1 VNLPLIQPEGPGGHA
16 ALSAELPLHPQVC
29 APLLDSLLQRR
40 EPATVEALAERLG
53 LPPSVVMKELSRLRA
68 GGCSIE
74 SHPSGGVMLEQA
86 PLPVWLDYLR
96 WSCGANPRRVIE
108 VYRRVGS
115 TQDVVRRIV
124 ESYGWAADGA
134 VAVAE
139 EQTTGRGRLGRAWVA
154 PAGTG
159 AIFSMAHRVPASP
172 AGQGSIDR
180 LTLVAAVAV
189 ARAIETVAGDARIL
203 RILRNPQNPRI
214 PQTPVTIKWPNDL
227 LIRGQK
233 VAGILVEAFQTPA
246 MPGGVAAVI
255 GVGINVALRPE
266 HLPAGAAPWRG
277 RFTSLALQGVHVE
290 RLRVIAAAVR
300 ELDRALTQQDATSLL
315 NEWRRRCPMLGGRV
329 RVQTNGQTLDGQV
342 IDIDPLAGLI
352 LRTDRGQIVHL
363 PAEAST
369 VL

>member
-1 VNLPLIQPEGPGGHA
+1 MNPQSIQPEGLGGHA
-16 ALSAELPLHPQVC
+16 GLSADLSPPLQVC
-29 APLLDSLLQRR
+29 APLLDALLQRR
-40 EPATVEALAERLG
+40 EPVAVEALAERLG
-53 LPPSVVMKELSRLRA
+53 LASSVVIKELGRLRA
-68 GGCSIE
+68 AGCPIE
-74 SHPSGGVMLEQA
+74 SHPTGGVALGEA

-139 EQTTGRGRLGRAWVA
+139 EQTAGRGRLGRTWVA

-159 AIFSMAHRVPASP
+159 AIFSMAHRVPANL

-180 LTLVAAVAV
+180 LTLVTAVAV
-189 ARAIETVAGDARIL
+189 ARAIEAVAGDPRIP
-203 RILRNPQNPRI
+203 RIPRI
-214 PQTPVTIKWPNDL
+214 PQIPVTIKWPNDL
-227 LIRGQK
+227 LIHGQK

-255 GVGINVALRPE
+255 GVGVNVALRPE

-277 RFTSLALQGVHVE
+277 RFTSLILQGVHVE

-300 ELDRALTQQDATSLL
+300 ELDRALTQEDVTPLL

-329 RVQTNGQTLDGQV
+329 HVQTNGQTLSGQV

-352 LRTDRGQIVHL
+352 LRTDGGQIVHL